1 MQSSDFGVLRLLK
14 VKTHDAVG
22 VPVYDFLLVFHS
34 EPERYDPMRLL
45 RGISLQKRL
54 GDLDVYFSNKV
65 KYMYDV
71 VIKRPRYD
79 FCISV

>member
-34 EPERYDPMRLL
+34 ESVRYDLMRLL
-45 RGISLQKRL
+45 RVISFQKLL
-54 GDLDVYFSNKV
+54 GDLDFYFSNKV
-65 KYMYDV
+65 TNDV
-71 VIKRPRYD
+71 VIKLFRYD
-79 FCISV
+79 FDISV